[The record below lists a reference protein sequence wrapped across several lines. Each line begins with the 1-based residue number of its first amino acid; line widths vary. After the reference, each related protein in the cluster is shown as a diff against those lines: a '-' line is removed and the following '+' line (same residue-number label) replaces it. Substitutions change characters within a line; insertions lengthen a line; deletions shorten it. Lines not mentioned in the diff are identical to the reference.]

1 MNKRTTARLGI
12 TVTATF
18 LMALGS
24 AMVIPAAASASPS
37 TTAPAEA
44 STAAGPRPTMW
55 IDCSAMSW
63 WERVWSS
70 YC

>member
-1 MNKRTTARLGI
+1 MNKRSTARLGI
-12 TVTATF
+12 TATGAV
-18 LMALGS
+18 LVALGA
-24 AMVIPAAASASPS
+24 AMVIPATASASPT
-37 TTAPAEA
+37 TTAPAQA

-63 WERVWSS
+63 FDRIWSS

>member
-1 MNKRTTARLGI
+1 MNKRSTTRLGI

-24 AMVIPAAASASPS
+24 AMVIPAVASATPATAVEVS
-37 TTAPAEA
+37 TSTAPH
-44 STAAGPRPTMW
+44 PMMW
-55 IDCSAMSW
+55 IDCTQLSW
-63 WERVWSS
+63 WERIWDS